1 MSKTPDKP
9 WGGRFEG
16 ATDRLMERFNASIG
30 FDRKLYR
37 ADIEGSRAQSR
48 GLVCAGIL
56 TQEECDQV
64 IAGLD
69 QVEDEIE
76 RDELAL
82 TDDVED
88 IHMAVEKRLTEIVGP
103 VGGKIH
109 TGRSRNDQVALDE
122 RLFLR
127 EAVSGTMDRIAQF
140 QVVLLESA
148 EKQIDAV
155 IPGYTHLQQAQPLL
169 FSHYAMSL
177 FWMIDRDWQ
186 RFRDCGHR
194 ADSMPLGS
202 GALAGSAFPIDREYI
217 AEQLGFSK
225 TTPNSIDAV
234 SDRDSLIE
242 FVSSAAILMMH
253 LSRFCED
260 LIIWS
265 SSEFAFVELD
275 DAFSTGSSMMPQKKN
290 PDSLELVRGKTGRVY
305 GNLVALLTVM
315 KGIPLTYSK
324 DMQEDKEPL
333 FDTVETVWMSLEVF
347 ASVWDTMT
355 LKSDRT
361 AAALDGMILAT
372 DLADYLTRKG
382 VPFRE
387 CHHIV
392 GGVVKRAIEDG
403 IRLES
408 LSLETLKEASEV
420 FEDDVRKVLS
430 HSASTD
436 ARDVEGGT
444 SRRSVEAQIE
454 KGKTILTERS
464 V

>member
-9 WGGRFEG
+9 WGGRFGG

-48 GLVCAGIL
+48 GLVRAGIL

-64 IAGLD
+64 IEGLN

-76 RDELAL
+76 RDELTL
-82 TDDVED
+82 TDDLED
-88 IHMAVEKRLTEIVGP
+88 IHMAVEKRLTEIVGS

-127 EAVSGTMDRIAQF
+127 EAVSGTMDRIAQL
-140 QVVLLESA
+140 QGVLLASA
-148 EKQIDAV
+148 EKHIDVV

-169 FSHYAMSL
+169 FSHYALSL

-186 RFRDCGHR
+186 RFRDCGNR

-202 GALAGSAFPIDREYI
+202 GALAGSAFPIDRDYI
-217 AEQLGFSK
+217 AEQLNFSK

-234 SDRDSLIE
+234 GDRDSLIE
-242 FVSSAAILMMH
+242 FASSAAILMMH

-290 PDSLELVRGKTGRVY
+290 PDSLELIRGKTGRVY

-315 KGIPLTYSK
+315 KGIPLSYSK

-333 FDTVETVWMSLEVF
+333 FDTIETVWMSLEVF

-355 LKSDRT
+355 LRSDRT
-361 AAALDGMILAT
+361 VAALDGMILAT

-408 LSLETLKEASEV
+408 LSLETLKEASEL
-420 FEDDVRKVLS
+420 FDDDVREVLS
-430 HSASTD
+430 YSASTD

-454 KGKTILTERS
+454 NGKTILTERS

>member
-9 WGGRFEG
+9 WGGRFGG

-48 GLVCAGIL
+48 GLVRAGIL

-64 IAGLD
+64 IEGLN

-76 RDELAL
+76 RDELTL
-82 TDDVED
+82 TDDLED
-88 IHMAVEKRLTEIVGP
+88 IHMAVEKRLTEIVGS

-140 QVVLLESA
+140 QDVLLASA
-148 EKQIDAV
+148 EKHIDAV

-186 RFRDCGHR
+186 RFRDCGNR

-202 GALAGSAFPIDREYI
+202 GALAGSAFPIDRDYI

-242 FVSSAAILMMH
+242 FASSAAILMMH

-315 KGIPLTYSK
+315 KGIPLSYSK

-372 DLADYLTRKG
+372 DLADYLARKG

-420 FEDDVRKVLS
+420 FGDDVREVLS